1 MSGFTLHLQSATQY
15 ECIDDATSFVGQDA
29 SGSFG
34 LLAGH
39 ARFMTVLGF
48 GLTRFR
54 VGQGDWEFLA
64 LPGGLVYFT
73 GNQLYLN
80 TRRYLRGQDY
90 ERIRAA
96 LRAAIRRRRRGI
108 AGHQA
113 EPAASGTGN
122 AQTVAGDQSRETRV
136 TRLAMKP
143 SLDQEP
149 IRQMTSANSPR
160 AWKSRPSA

>member
-1 MSGFTLHLQSATQY
+1 M
-15 ECIDDATSFVGQDA
+15 GQDA

-54 VGQGDWEFLA
+54 VGQGNWEFLA

-90 ERIRAA
+90 ERIRSALERQFAA
-96 LRAAIRRRRRGI
+96 EEDELRSMKLSLQRLEQEMLKRLLDINRGR
-108 AGHQA
+108 
-113 EPAASGTGN
+113 PA
-122 AQTVAGDQSRETRV
+122 
-136 TRLAMKP
+136 
-143 SLDQEP
+143 
-149 IRQMTSANSPR
+149 
-160 AWKSRPSA
+160 